1 MKNRQLCAFDM
12 RVDDLD
18 DQGWAFLYLLPDA
31 QMRRATAQQWACS
44 PMCEVCS
51 TAHPGHPGHPYAS
64 PAAVSCNHQGRP
76 IFSAGRPGRP
86 GAGSRIPARV
96 CPRSSPQEQALPEV
110 VLSIVRSYAWATNR
124 RGDRRSADHVA
135 ASSTGA
141 SPFALTSAPAPR
153 HATISVAKT
162 SLW

>member
-1 MKNRQLCAFDM
+1 MRFLHEGGRPGRPGTGISLLATGCADEACNCPA
-12 RVDDLD
+12 
-18 DQGWAFLYLLPDA
+18 G
-31 QMRRATAQQWACS
+31 RAAA

-86 GAGSRIPARV
+86 GAGSRIPARA
-96 CPRSSPQEQALPEV
+96 CPRSSAQEQALPEV
-110 VLSIVRSYAWATNR
+110 VLSMVRSYAWARGGPNR
-124 RGDRRSADHVA
+124 RGDRRSADRVA
-135 ASSTGA
+135 AGSPGA